1 MSPLPQKLPTGEE
14 PNKPAIV
21 TKPEFSKP
29 VPPIGKPEFSKPV
42 FSQPTVVST
51 TPVEEKEEE
60 IEEEFVYEKIRVE
73 DDRTESSFS
82 FGHKETVEL
91 EEPPALQADD
101 EDDEDDEEILDPEE
115 LEELKRAELI
125 ESLSQNAKESAM
137 LLLTRISDD
146 KCSEVL
152 MNGPTQIMVKENGN
166 RMLIPEIRF
175 DSVEEYHTVIN
186 ALILHDTDTKDRIGT
201 DTFLIEGQLEL
212 PDYDDPDAPPLF
224 ARVHVLTPPVVQAAK
239 VTIAKKAKRQ
249 FRVDDLVGREALSP
263 NMAAFLKALARG
275 KATIVFSGLSGA
287 GKTTLLESLSY
298 EFDSNDRVVVI
309 EDTAELRL
317 PVYDVVPLLATSKKP
332 GQDSKDVA
340 SMEWLVA
347 QANRMRPD
355 RIIVGESRGGEFA
368 EFLTAANSGADGSM
382 TTIHASST
390 KQAVDKMRLLAM
402 KSSNAK
408 NETSVLK
415 DISSSVQIIVQ
426 MALIDGKHIITQIDE
441 LSDVVTANGGIGM
454 QPIFEYDRNTNRFKV
469 IGKPSEKLS
478 SFLHGRG
485 VTVDASWFQRI

>member
-1 MSPLPQKLPTGEE
+1 MSPLPQSIPGED
-14 PNKPAIV
+14 NTKPVIA
-21 TKPEFSKP
+21 KPEFSKP
-29 VPPIGKPEFSKPV
+29 APPIGKPEFSKPA
-42 FSQPTVVST
+42 FSQPAPTTVAPPKEKIEKT
-51 TPVEEKEEE
+51 VE
-60 IEEEFVYEKIRVE
+60 EEEFTYEPLRSEE
-73 DDRTESSFS
+73 DSTTDSSFS
-82 FGHKETVEL
+82 FGHKEVTEVEA
-91 EEPPALQADD
+91 PPVLAADD
-101 EDDEDDEEILDPEE
+101 DDEEEVLDPEE

-249 FRVDDLVGREALSP
+249 FHIDDLVGREALTA
-263 NMAAFLKALARG
+263 NMAAFLKALSRG

-287 GKTTLLESLSY
+287 GKTTLLEAMSY

-309 EDTAELRL
+309 EDTAELRF

-332 GQDSKDVA
+332 GQESKDIA

-382 TTIHASST
+382 TTLHASST

-408 NETSVLK
+408 NESSVLK

-426 MALIDGKHIITQIDE
+426 MALIDGRHIITQIDE
-441 LSDVVTANGGIGM
+441 LSDVVTSNGGIGI
-454 QPIFEYDRNTNRFKV
+454 QPIFDYDRNTNRFKV
-469 IGKPSEKLS
+469 VGKPSEKLLA
-478 SFLHGRG
+478 FLNGRG
-485 VTVDASWFQRI
+485 VTVDPSWFQRI